1 MLDILK
7 AAGRDTNLSPVTSSL
22 RTFFILLFSTNLGAK
37 VLKKLLIY
45 SIFVQLILDK
55 NRFFISF
62 TIQMTNLHKK
72 VVTLQSVKWSLKQLI

>member
-1 MLDILK
+1 MI
-7 AAGRDTNLSPVTSSL
+7 PY
-22 RTFFILLFSTNLGAK
+22 LFNFLIVLPNLGAK